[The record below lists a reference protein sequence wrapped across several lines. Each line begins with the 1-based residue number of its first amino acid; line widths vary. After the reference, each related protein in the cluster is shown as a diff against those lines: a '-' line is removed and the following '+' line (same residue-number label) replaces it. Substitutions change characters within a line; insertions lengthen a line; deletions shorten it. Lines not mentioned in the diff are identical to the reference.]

1 MNIQKRLKDLGK
13 SIVIMDDRIGYKA
26 NKKDVRVLSYKIDAL
41 KSEITMLRNETVRH
55 ADINQLQNEIND
67 IKASLNAV
75 KDAEKAVEEAKISN
89 QFIKE
94 SVLPDTDIKYEPI
107 TVPTG
112 GVLQRSVENKKPTLV
127 IWLPDGRT
135 LFFHEVSDFEVNRD
149 PNEGTMSFSYF
160 GLDTQ
165 VLRKARFKQSLIMG
179 YALQV
184 I

>member
-1 MNIQKRLKDLGK
+1 MAGLKLVYDDGKESKIEDLKNEIIRL
-13 SIVIMDDRIGYKA
+13 R
-26 NKKDVRVLSYKIDAL
+26 
-41 KSEITMLRNETVRH
+41 SEIARR

-75 KDAEKAVEEAKISN
+75 NDAEKAVEEAKIN
-89 QFIKE
+89 NEFIKDA
-94 SVLPDTDIKYEPI
+94 VLPDTDIKYEPI

-149 PNEGTMSFSYF
+149 HNEGTMSFSYF